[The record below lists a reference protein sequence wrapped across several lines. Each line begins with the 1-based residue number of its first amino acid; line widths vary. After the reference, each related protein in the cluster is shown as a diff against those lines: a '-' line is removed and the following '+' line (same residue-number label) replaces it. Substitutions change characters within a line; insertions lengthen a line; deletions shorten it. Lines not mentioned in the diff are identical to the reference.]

1 MRLRHIEVFQ
11 AIRQTGSVSAAAQLL
26 HVSQPAVSKV
36 LQHAEQRL
44 RFVFQGGFNRG
55 GSFEFPEKW
64 FDAKHHDGVGDRRDV
79 RAQVLAGKGLDVS
92 QDANGHQWVLQYD
105 ACDVSTADRVDA
117 FVALFKPSGCLP
129 EDGHL
134 LAAEKRHPVI
144 NVF

>member
-1 MRLRHIEVFQ
+1 MQKCCKRDFFDVQVVAFKGPVVRVAGCTLD
-11 AIRQTGSVSAAAQLL
+11 T
-26 HVSQPAVSKV
+26 PDD
-36 LQHAEQRL
+36 LQYAEQRL
-44 RFVFQGGFNRG
+44 RLIFQGGFNRR
-55 GSFEFPEKW
+55 GSLELPEKR

-79 RAQVLAGKGLDVS
+79 RAQMLAGKGLDVG

>member
-1 MRLRHIEVFQ
+1 MSELYLKWMDRLY
-11 AIRQTGSVSAAAQLL
+11 LL
-26 HVSQPAVSKV
+26 AMGVAGCALHTPDD

-64 FDAKHHDGVGDRRDV
+64 FDAKHHDGVGDRREV

-144 NVF
+144 DVS